1 MSDFLVG
8 IIGMDAI
15 GGALTRRF
23 DEMGVGHSVT
33 DLSSR
38 LIQAHLAGGGAA
50 PAGSPYDLAQMCNLI
65 FIAETADETLRE
77 SVLGPTGLYHML
89 KPGTIIVDMSDV
101 SPQTGQE
108 LARKLVSKGALWIE
122 ATPVGTSSD
131 IRTGSLTLLTAGPA
145 DAIERV
151 TPVLQSFASRILRLG
166 ELGSGTIAKALGAT
180 LSASALVLY
189 TEFMIAA
196 KKLGLDAAGLIE
208 ALPYLAPGAGAPP
221 ALLAPEVLTGRYSS
235 GISQRQAVADI
246 RKLLDAARAVDAPLP
261 LASLVQAAYTSAAYV
276 QGASGDQ
283 LDVARWMAANA
294 GIEFS
299 PAAGKV

>member
-8 IIGMDAI
+8 IIGLDAM

-38 LIQAHLAGGGAA
+38 MIQAHLAEGGAA

-77 SVLGPTGLYHML
+77 SILGPTGLYHML
-89 KPGTIIVDMSDV
+89 KPGAIVVDMSDV

-108 LARKLVSKGALWIE
+108 LARRLVSKGGLWIE
-122 ATPVGTSSD
+122 ATPVGTPSD
-131 IRTGSLTLLTAGPA
+131 IRAGSLTLLAAGQTE
-145 DAIERV
+145 AIERV
-151 TPVLQSFASRILRLG
+151 TPVLLTFASKILRLG

-196 KKLGLDAAGLIE
+196 QKLGLDAAGLIE
-208 ALPYLAPGAGAPP
+208 ALPYLAPGAGTPP
-221 ALLAPEVLTGRYSS
+221 ALLTQEVLPGSYSS
-235 GISQRQAVADI
+235 GVSQRQAVADI
-246 RKLLDAARAVDAPLP
+246 RKLLEAARGVEAPLP

-294 GIEFS
+294 GVEFS
-299 PAAGKV
+299 APARKA